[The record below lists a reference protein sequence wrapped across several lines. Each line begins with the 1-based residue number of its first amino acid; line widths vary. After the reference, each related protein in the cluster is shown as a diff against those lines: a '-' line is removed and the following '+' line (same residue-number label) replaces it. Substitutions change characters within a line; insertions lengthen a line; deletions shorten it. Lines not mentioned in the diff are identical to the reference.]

1 MLGSTNEKTPPQDVE
16 TGFLYLLDIDYFET
30 ANFSLILADLP

>member
-1 MLGSTNEKTPPQDVE
+1 MLWSTNEKTPPQDVE
-16 TGFLYLLDIDYFET
+16 TGFLDLLNNGYFET